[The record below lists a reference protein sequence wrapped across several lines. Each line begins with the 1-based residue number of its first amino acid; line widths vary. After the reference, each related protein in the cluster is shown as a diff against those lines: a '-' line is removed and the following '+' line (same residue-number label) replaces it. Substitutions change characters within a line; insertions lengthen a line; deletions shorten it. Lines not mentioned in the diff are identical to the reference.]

1 MLIFN
6 AVKVQP
12 FVENPSLAS
21 GGEPK
26 CSGKRSSGR
35 KRLGKLPPTM
45 KLPPKKATW
54 ADGVDAILWLPTQ
67 QQVVLDSIVDIANT
81 TNLYVLQKVFF
92 FFAASIHFILDFIN
106 WMGAPMGFPRLH
118 ASSLSQASCFKCF
131 VCLGCFRFLDC
142 DFRPQPRR
150 INGTHV
156 TWSHGS
162 SDAWSYQSHVSNP
175 TRDDPLFFRMGRTN
189 RFVFYA
195 PVFNIVEPKKRR
207 EHPKLP
213 WPMLSHGHA
222 SMLLV
227 IYIHCFDLFCWCE
240 KHCTTAD
247 ERLQNMLRLPVC
259 SQDSYCRCFL
269 ANYLP
274 LKERTLTMELDND
287 RLRNA
292 GKSWALSLLNHA

>member
-1 MLIFN
+1 
-6 AVKVQP
+6 
-12 FVENPSLAS
+12 
-21 GGEPK
+21 
-26 CSGKRSSGR
+26 
-35 KRLGKLPPTM
+35 
-45 KLPPKKATW
+45 
-54 ADGVDAILWLPTQ
+54 
-67 QQVVLDSIVDIANT
+67 
-81 TNLYVLQKVFF
+81 
-92 FFAASIHFILDFIN
+92 
-106 WMGAPMGFPRLH
+106 MGAPMGFPRLH
-118 ASSLSQASCFKCF
+118 ASSLSQASCFTCF

-142 DFRPQPRR
+142 DFRPRPRR

-240 KHCTTAD
+240 KTLHHCWWTVAKYVAATSLQP
-247 ERLQNMLRLPVC
+247 RLLLQMFPCKLFAIEGT
-259 SQDSYCRCFL
+259 DSHNGTRQWPTPKCWKVMSAFP
-269 ANYLP
+269 A
-274 LKERTLTMELDND
+274 
-287 RLRNA
+287 
-292 GKSWALSLLNHA
+292 